1 LPPIFVTAPIT
12 ISGWCYVVVW
22 VATLLDQFAHVPAAG
37 DVAGLA
43 VLAFLVLEFP
53 HQRGYAQML
62 FLALFGIGMAGAA
75 AAADPLTLALS
86 GLRRGAAY
94 AAFFLALTT
103 LRDAAETSPLVR
115 RCGQH
120 LVAQPPGRRYA
131 ALTGGGHVFGIILSY
146 GAIDLLAAMVSRANR
161 VGSDLVRAA
170 RARRMLMAINRGFC
184 VMNCWS
190 PLNIMTAVVST
201 AVPAAP
207 RALLLPLALVISV
220 LFMALGWLE
229 DRMSAARRATAGG
242 TPPTTTETW
251 GIHLRITALVG
262 LVMVLAEASSAGLG
276 VSLVAAVT
284 LCVPLVGMGWVLI
297 QAHRFVA
304 RPGTAGRVLT
314 ILHRRGARFLVR
326 VPSFRGEATVLAS
339 SGFMGV
345 TVGGVLPTDSL
356 APLLV
361 HLTPMI
367 IPLLVPVLL
376 IATGQL
382 GLNPIAVVA
391 LLGAAMPDPARFGVP
406 PAALAFACMLGWGLG
421 VSMTPMSAS
430 AITTARWAGVSPWTI
445 CTRWNAVYTLSALLL
460 GWVAIA
466 GVFVVWP

>member
-1 LPPIFVTAPIT
+1 MVGAPIT
-12 ISGWCYVVVW
+12 ISSLCYAVVW
-22 VATLLDQFAHVPAAG
+22 VATLLDQVAHVPTAG
-37 DVAGLA
+37 HIAGLA
-43 VLAFLVLEFP
+43 VLAFLLLEFP
-53 HQRGYAQML
+53 NQRRYAQML
-62 FLALFGIGMAGAA
+62 FPALFGIGLAAVA

-103 LRDAAETSPLVR
+103 LRDAAETSRLVR

-131 ALTGGGHVFGIILSY
+131 ALTSGGHVFGIILSY

-207 RALLLPLALVISV
+207 MALLLPLALVMSV

-229 DRMSAARRATAGG
+229 DRVSAARRVTAGG
-242 TPPTTTETW
+242 APPATTETW
-251 GIHLRITALVG
+251 GIHLRVIALVG
-262 LVMVLAEASSAGLG
+262 LVMLLAEASSAGLG

-284 LCVPLVGMGWVLI
+284 LCVPLVGVGWVLI

-314 ILHRRGARFLVR
+314 VLRRRSARFLVR
-326 VPSFRGEATVLAS
+326 VPSFRGEATVLAG
-339 SGFMGV
+339 SGFLGV

-361 HLTPMI
+361 HLPPI
-367 IPLLVPVLL
+367 VIPLLVPVLL
-376 IATGQL
+376 IVTGQL
-382 GLNPIAVVA
+382 GLTPIAVVA

-466 GVFVVWP
+466 GVFVFWP